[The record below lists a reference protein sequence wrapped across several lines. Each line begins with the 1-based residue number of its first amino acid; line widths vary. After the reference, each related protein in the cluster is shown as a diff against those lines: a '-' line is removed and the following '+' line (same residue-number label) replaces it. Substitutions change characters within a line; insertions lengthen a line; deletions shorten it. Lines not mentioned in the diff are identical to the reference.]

1 MMQVFEMVVAI
12 VAIGAIAGVIE
23 RQIKMKA
30 KTTSLGRELE
40 SLIKKMEQQQERM
53 EKRLRV
59 LEEIVSTDGY
69 DLKQRFKDL

>member
-53 EKRLRV
+53 EERLRV

-69 DLKQRFKDL
+69 DLKQRFKNL